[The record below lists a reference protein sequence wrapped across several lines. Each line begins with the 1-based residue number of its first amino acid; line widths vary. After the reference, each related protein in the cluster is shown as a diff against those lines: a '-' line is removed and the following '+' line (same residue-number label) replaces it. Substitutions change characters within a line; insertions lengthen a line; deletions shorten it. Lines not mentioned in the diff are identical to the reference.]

1 MLVPIDL
8 AWLGGGERTPEEAV
22 ACRVAMLIVALLKVD
37 LSIGMA
43 PVAIACD
50 ALAVKTLTNI
60 AGSMFAAADC
70 AGAAAESSL
79 EIMSPTMDI
88 AVT

>member
-1 MLVPIDL
+1 
-8 AWLGGGERTPEEAV
+8 
-22 ACRVAMLIVALLKVD
+22 
-37 LSIGMA
+37 MA